1 MSDKQTLGFQTE
13 VKQLLHLMIHALYSN
28 KEIFLRELI
37 SNASDA
43 ADKLRFEAIHNP
55 ALLGSE
61 ALAVKISVDEKAR
74 TITISDNGIGMTRDE
89 AINHLGTIAKSG
101 TKEFLSQLSG
111 DQAKD
116 TALIGQFGV
125 GFYSAF
131 IVADKV
137 TVRTLKA
144 GLASSEAVEWV
155 SHGEGEYTLESIEK
169 ASHGTE
175 IILRLRQDE
184 SEFLNNWRIQHI
196 VRKYSD
202 HITIP
207 VMLWQEKPQ
216 AASGDDQQQTEQPKE
231 FEWQQIN
238 KATAL
243 WTLPKNDISEEDY
256 REFYKHIAHDFQ
268 DPLTWAH
275 NKVEGK
281 QEYTSLLYLPKH
293 AGFDLYNRDQSKGL
307 KLYVKRVFIMD
318 DAEQFLP
325 NYLRFV
331 KGVLDSND
339 LPLNISREILQNNK
353 TVDNLRS
360 AITKRVLSLLEKMQQ
375 DEADNYKVFWQEF
388 GKVLKEGVVE
398 DFVNKEAVA
407 KLLLFSSTHTDQA
420 EPTVTLQDY
429 VSRMKPDQ
437 EKIYYITAETFNA
450 AKNSPHL
457 EAFRQRGLEVL
468 IMHDRIDEWVVT
480 HLTEFDA
487 KTLQSVAKADI
498 DLDKFTDE
506 ATKSEQEAKAKDFES
521 VLTQVKT
528 CLDNRIKDARITYR
542 LTDSPACLVTDSHDI
557 NPHMQKILQ
566 QAGQF
571 IPESKPILEL
581 NPTHPF
587 IEQLKNEQDDER
599 FKEWS
604 HILFDQALLAEGG
617 TLDDPATFV
626 KNLNRLMLRML

>member
-43 ADKLRFEAIHNP
+43 ADKLRFESLDNP
-55 ALLGSE
+55 SLMAGDTE
-61 ALAVKISVDEKAR
+61 LAVKICIDEKAR
-74 TITISDNGIGMTRDE
+74 TISISDNGIGMNRDE
-89 AINHLGTIAKSG
+89 VISHLGTIAKSG
-101 TKEFLSQLSG
+101 TKDFLSQLSG
-111 DQAKD
+111 DQSKD
-116 TALIGQFGV
+116 AALIGQFGV

-144 GLASSEAVEWV
+144 GQNADQAVEWV
-155 SHGEGEYTLESIEK
+155 SKGEGDYSIESTHK
-169 ASHGTE
+169 DSRGTE
-175 IILRLRQDE
+175 IILRLRADE
-184 SEFLNNWRIQHI
+184 SEFLNNWRLQHI

-207 VMLWQEKPQ
+207 VMLWQEPTK
-216 AASGDDQQQTEQPKE
+216 DEQGEVTKE
-231 FEWQQIN
+231 GEWQQAN

-243 WTLPKNDISEEDY
+243 WTLPKNEIANEDY
-256 REFYKHIAHDFQ
+256 QAFYKHISHDFQ
-268 DPLTWAH
+268 EALTWAH
-275 NKVEGK
+275 NRVEGK
-281 QEYTSLLYLPKH
+281 QEYTSLLYIPAH
-293 AGFDLYNRDQSKGL
+293 AGFDLYNRDQHKGL

-318 DAEQFLP
+318 DADQFVP

-353 TVDNLRS
+353 VVDNLRS
-360 AITKRVLSLLEKMQQ
+360 AVTKRVLGMLEKMQQ
-375 DEADNYKVFWQEF
+375 DEPEQYKTFWQEF
-388 GKVLKEGVVE
+388 GRVLKEGVVE
-398 DFVNKEAVA
+398 DFVNKEQVA
-407 KLLLFSSTHTDQA
+407 KLLRFSSTHTDQA
-420 EPTVTLQDY
+420 EATVTLSDY
-429 VSRMKPDQ
+429 ISRMKSEQD
-437 EKIYYITAETFNA
+437 KIYFITAETFNA

-468 IMHDRIDEWVVT
+468 ILSDRIDEWVVT
-480 HLTEFDA
+480 HLTDFDG

-506 ATKSEQEAKAKDFES
+506 ATKSQQEESSKNFEG
-521 VLTQVKT
+521 VLTQ
-528 CLDNRIKDARITYR
+528 IKDCLNEQIKEARITYR
-542 LTDSPACLVTDSHDI
+542 LTDSPACLVTDSQDM

-604 HILFDQALLAEGG
+604 QILFDQALLAEGG
-617 TLDDPATFV
+617 TLDDPASFV
-626 KNLNRLMLRML
+626 KSLNKLMLRLI

>member
-43 ADKLRFEAIHNP
+43 ADKLRFESLDNP
-55 ALLGSE
+55 SLMAGDTE
-61 ALAVKISVDEKAR
+61 LAVNICIDEKAR
-74 TITISDNGIGMTRDE
+74 TISISDNGIGMNRDE
-89 AINHLGTIAKSG
+89 VISHLGTIAKSG
-101 TKEFLSQLSG
+101 TKDFLSQLSG
-111 DQAKD
+111 DQSKD
-116 TALIGQFGV
+116 AALIGQFGV

-144 GLASSEAVEWV
+144 GQPADQAVEWV
-155 SHGEGEYTLESIEK
+155 SKGEGDYSIESINK
-169 ASHGTE
+169 DSRGTE
-175 IILRLRQDE
+175 IILRLRADE
-184 SEFLNNWRIQHI
+184 SEFLNNWRLQHI

-207 VMLWQEKPQ
+207 VLLWQEPTKDEQ
-216 AASGDDQQQTEQPKE
+216 GEVTGDG
-231 FEWQQIN
+231 EWQQAN

-243 WTLPKNDISEEDY
+243 WTLPKSDISTEDY
-256 REFYKHIAHDFQ
+256 QAFYKHISHDHQ
-268 DPLTWAH
+268 EALTWAH
-275 NKVEGK
+275 NRVEGK
-281 QEYTSLLYLPKH
+281 QEYTSLLYIPAH
-293 AGFDLYNRDQSKGL
+293 AGFDLYNRDQHKGL

-318 DAEQFLP
+318 DADQFVP

-353 TVDNLRS
+353 VVDNLRS
-360 AITKRVLSLLEKMQQ
+360 AVTKRVLGMLEKMQQ
-375 DEADNYKVFWQEF
+375 DEPEQYKTFWQEF
-388 GKVLKEGVVE
+388 GRVLKEGVVE
-398 DFVNKEAVA
+398 DFANKEQVA
-407 KLLLFSSTHTDQA
+407 KLLRFSSTHTDQLEA
-420 EPTVTLQDY
+420 TVTLSDY
-429 VSRMKPDQ
+429 IGRMKSEQD
-437 EKIYYITAETFNA
+437 KIYFITAETFNA

-468 IMHDRIDEWVVT
+468 ILSDRIDEWVVT
-480 HLTEFDA
+480 HLTDFDG

-506 ATKSEQEAKAKDFES
+506 ATKSQQEESSKNFEG
-521 VLTQVKT
+521 VLTQIKT
-528 CLDNRIKDARITYR
+528 CLNEQIKEARITYR
-542 LTDSPACLVTDSHDI
+542 LTDSPACLVTDSQDM

-587 IEQLKNEQDDER
+587 IEQLKNEQDDDR

-604 HILFDQALLAEGG
+604 QILFDQALLAEGG
-617 TLDDPATFV
+617 TLDDPASFV
-626 KNLNRLMLRML
+626 KSLNKLMLRLI

>member
-43 ADKLRFEAIHNP
+43 ADKLRFESLDNP
-55 ALLGSE
+55 SLMAGDTE
-61 ALAVKISVDEKAR
+61 LAVKICIDEKAR
-74 TITISDNGIGMTRDE
+74 TISISDNGIGMNRDE
-89 AINHLGTIAKSG
+89 VISHLGTIAKSG
-101 TKEFLSQLSG
+101 TKDFLSQLSG
-111 DQAKD
+111 DQSKD
-116 TALIGQFGV
+116 AALIGQFGV

-144 GLASSEAVEWV
+144 GQNADQAVAWV
-155 SHGEGEYTLESIEK
+155 SKGEGDYSIESTHK
-169 ASHGTE
+169 DSRGTE
-175 IILRLRQDE
+175 IILRLRADE
-184 SEFLNNWRIQHI
+184 SEFLNNWRLQHI

-207 VMLWQEKPQ
+207 VMLWQEPTK
-216 AASGDDQQQTEQPKE
+216 DEQGEVTKE
-231 FEWQQIN
+231 GEWQQAN

-243 WTLPKNDISEEDY
+243 WTLPKNEIANEDY
-256 REFYKHIAHDFQ
+256 QAFYKHISHDFQ
-268 DPLTWAH
+268 EALTWAH
-275 NKVEGK
+275 NRVEGK
-281 QEYTSLLYLPKH
+281 QEYTSLLYIPAH
-293 AGFDLYNRDQSKGL
+293 AGFDLYNRDQHKGL

-318 DAEQFLP
+318 DADQFVP

-353 TVDNLRS
+353 VVDNLRS
-360 AITKRVLSLLEKMQQ
+360 AVTKRVLGMLEKMQQ
-375 DEADNYKVFWQEF
+375 DEPEQYKTFWQEF
-388 GKVLKEGVVE
+388 GRVLKEGVVE
-398 DFVNKEAVA
+398 DFVNKEQVA
-407 KLLLFSSTHTDQA
+407 KLLRFSSTHTDQA
-420 EPTVTLQDY
+420 EATVTLSDY
-429 VSRMKPDQ
+429 ISRMKSEQD
-437 EKIYYITAETFNA
+437 KIYFITAETFNA

-468 IMHDRIDEWVVT
+468 ILSDRIDEWVVT
-480 HLTEFDA
+480 HLTDFDG

-506 ATKSEQEAKAKDFES
+506 ATKSQQEESSKNFEG
-521 VLTQVKT
+521 VLTQ
-528 CLDNRIKDARITYR
+528 IKDCLNKQIKEARITYR
-542 LTDSPACLVTDSHDI
+542 LTDSPACLVTDSQDM

-604 HILFDQALLAEGG
+604 QILFDQALLAEGG
-617 TLDDPATFV
+617 TLDDPASFV
-626 KNLNRLMLRML
+626 KSLNKLMLRLI

>member
-43 ADKLRFEAIHNP
+43 ADKLRFESLDNP
-55 ALLGSE
+55 SLMAGDTE
-61 ALAVKISVDEKAR
+61 LAVKICIDEKAR
-74 TITISDNGIGMTRDE
+74 TISISDNGIGMNRDE
-89 AINHLGTIAKSG
+89 VISHLGTIAKSG
-101 TKEFLSQLSG
+101 TKDFLSQLSG
-111 DQAKD
+111 DQSKD
-116 TALIGQFGV
+116 AALIGQFGV

-144 GLASSEAVEWV
+144 GQSADQAVEWV
-155 SHGEGEYTLESIEK
+155 SKGEGDYSIESTHK
-169 ASHGTE
+169 DSRGTE
-175 IILRLRQDE
+175 IILRLRADE
-184 SEFLNNWRIQHI
+184 SEFLNNWRLQHI

-207 VMLWQEKPQ
+207 VMLWQEPTKDEQ
-216 AASGDDQQQTEQPKE
+216 GEVTQTG
-231 FEWQQIN
+231 EWQQAN

-243 WTLPKNDISEEDY
+243 WTLPKNEISNEDY
-256 REFYKHIAHDFQ
+256 QAFYKHISHDFQ
-268 DPLTWAH
+268 EALTWAH
-275 NKVEGK
+275 NRVEGK
-281 QEYTSLLYLPKH
+281 QEYTSLLYIPAH
-293 AGFDLYNRDQSKGL
+293 AGFDLYNRDQHKGL

-318 DAEQFLP
+318 DADQFVP

-353 TVDNLRS
+353 VVDNLRS
-360 AITKRVLSLLEKMQQ
+360 AVTKRVLGMLEKMQQ
-375 DEADNYKVFWQEF
+375 DEPEQYKTFWQEF
-388 GKVLKEGVVE
+388 GRVLKEGVVE
-398 DFVNKEAVA
+398 DFANKEQVA
-407 KLLLFSSTHTDQA
+407 KLLRFSSTHTDQA
-420 EPTVTLQDY
+420 EATVTLSDY
-429 VSRMKPDQ
+429 ISRMKSEQD
-437 EKIYYITAETFNA
+437 KIYFITAETFNA

-468 IMHDRIDEWVVT
+468 ILSDRIDEWVVT
-480 HLTEFDA
+480 HLTDFDG

-506 ATKSEQEAKAKDFES
+506 ATKSQQEESSKNFEG
-521 VLTQVKT
+521 VLTQ
-528 CLDNRIKDARITYR
+528 IKDCLNEQIKEARITYR
-542 LTDSPACLVTDSHDI
+542 LTDSPACLVTDSQDM

-604 HILFDQALLAEGG
+604 QILFDQALLAEGG
-617 TLDDPATFV
+617 TLDDPASFV
-626 KNLNRLMLRML
+626 KSLNKLMLRLI

>member
-28 KEIFLRELI
+28 KEIFLRELV

-43 ADKLRFEAIHNP
+43 ADKLRFESLDNP
-55 ALLGSE
+55 ALMAGDTE
-61 ALAVKISVDEKAR
+61 LAVKICIDEKAR
-74 TITISDNGIGMTRDE
+74 TISISDNGIGMNRDE
-89 AINHLGTIAKSG
+89 VISHLGTIAKSG
-101 TKEFLSQLSG
+101 TKDFLSQLSG
-111 DQAKD
+111 DQSKD
-116 TALIGQFGV
+116 AALIGQFGV

-144 GLASSEAVEWV
+144 GQPADQAVEWV
-155 SHGEGEYTLESIEK
+155 SKGEGDYSIESTNK
-169 ASHGTE
+169 DSRGTE
-175 IILRLRQDE
+175 IILRLRADE
-184 SEFLNNWRIQHI
+184 SEFLNNWRLQHI

-207 VMLWQEKPQ
+207 VLLWQEPTK
-216 AASGDDQQQTEQPKE
+216 DEQGEVTKE
-231 FEWQQIN
+231 GEWQQAN

-243 WTLPKNDISEEDY
+243 WTLPKNEISNEDY
-256 REFYKHIAHDFQ
+256 QAFYKHISHDFQ
-268 DPLTWAH
+268 EALTWAH
-275 NKVEGK
+275 NRVEGK
-281 QEYTSLLYLPKH
+281 QEYTSLLYIPAH
-293 AGFDLYNRDQSKGL
+293 AGFDLYNRDQHKGL

-318 DAEQFLP
+318 DADQFVP

-353 TVDNLRS
+353 VVDNLRS
-360 AITKRVLSLLEKMQQ
+360 AVTKRVLGMLEKMQQ
-375 DEADNYKVFWQEF
+375 DEPEQYKTFWQEF
-388 GKVLKEGVVE
+388 GRVLKEGVVE
-398 DFVNKEAVA
+398 DFANKEQVA
-407 KLLLFSSTHTDQA
+407 KLLRFSSTHTDQVEA
-420 EPTVTLQDY
+420 TVTLSDY
-429 VSRMKPDQ
+429 INRMKSEQD
-437 EKIYYITAETFNA
+437 KIYFITAETFNA

-468 IMHDRIDEWVVT
+468 ILSDRIDEWVVT
-480 HLTEFDA
+480 HLTDFDGKA
-487 KTLQSVAKADI
+487 LQSVAKADI

-506 ATKSEQEAKAKDFES
+506 ATKSQQEESSKNFEG
-521 VLTQVKT
+521 VLTQIKT
-528 CLDNRIKDARITYR
+528 CLSEQIKEARITYR
-542 LTDSPACLVTDSHDI
+542 LTDSPACLVTDSQDM

-604 HILFDQALLAEGG
+604 QILFDQALLAEGG
-617 TLDDPATFV
+617 TLDDPASFV
-626 KNLNRLMLRML
+626 KSLNKLMLRLI

>member
-13 VKQLLHLMIHALYSN
+13 TKQLLHLMIHALYSN

-43 ADKLRFEAIHNP
+43 ADKLRY
-55 ALLGSE
+55 E
-61 ALAVKISVDEKAR
+61 ALKNPPLLAGDAEAQIKINFDEKAR
-74 TITISDNGIGMTRDE
+74 TITISDNGIGMDRDE
-89 AINHLGTIAKSG
+89 VISHLGTIAKSG
-101 TKEFLSQLSG
+101 TKDFLSQLSG
-111 DQAKD
+111 DQSKD
-116 TALIGQFGV
+116 AALIGQFGV

-144 GLASSEAVEWV
+144 GLPSTDAVEWV
-155 SHGEGEYTLESIEK
+155 SKGEGDYTIESITK
-169 ASHGTE
+169 ASRGTE
-175 IILRLRQDE
+175 IILRLRQEE
-184 SEFLNNWRIQHI
+184 SEFLNHWRLKHI

-207 VMLWQEKPQ
+207 VLILKEAEEVEVKEGEEP
-216 AASGDDQQQTEQPKE
+216 AAAKAPEWEQV
-231 FEWQQIN
+231 N

-243 WTLPKNDISEEDY
+243 WTLPKADITPEEY
-256 REFYKHIAHDFQ
+256 QEFYKHVAHDYQ
-268 DPLTWAH
+268 DALTWAH

-281 QEYTSLLYLPKH
+281 QEYTSLLYIPAH
-293 AGFDLYNRDQSKGL
+293 AAFDLYNRDQNHGL

-339 LPLNISREILQNNK
+339 LPLNISREILQSNK
-353 TVDNLRS
+353 VVDNVRS
-360 AITKRVLSLLEKMQQ
+360 AITKRVLTMLEKLQS
-375 DEADNYKVFWQEF
+375 DESEKYLTFYKEF
-388 GKVLKEGVVE
+388 GRVLKEGIVE
-398 DFVNKEAVA
+398 DAVNKEMIA
-407 KLLLFSSTHTDQA
+407 KLLRFSSTNTDNA
-420 EPTVTLQDY
+420 EPDVTLNDY
-429 VSRMKPDQ
+429 ISRMKPDQ
-437 EKIYYITAETFNA
+437 DKIYYITAETFNA

-457 EAFRQRGLEVL
+457 EAFRERGLEVL
-468 IMHDRIDEWVVT
+468 IMCDRIDEWVVT
-480 HLTEFDA
+480 HLNEFDGKA
-487 KTLQSVAKADI
+487 LQAVTKADI

-506 ATKSEQEAKAKDFES
+506 ATKAKQEESVKDFES
-521 VLTQVKT
+521 VLTQIKT
-528 CLDNRIKDARITYR
+528 CLTTQIKDVRMTYR
-542 LTDSPACLVTDSHDI
+542 LTDSPACLVTDSNDM
-557 NPHMQKILQ
+557 NPHMQKIMQ

-571 IPESKPILEL
+571 MPESKPILEL
-581 NPTHPF
+581 NPEHPF
-587 IEQLKNEQDDER
+587 VVQLKNEQDDER

-626 KNLNRLMLRML
+626 KNLNRLMLRLL

>member
-43 ADKLRFEAIHNP
+43 ADKLRFEAINNP
-55 ALLGSE
+55 GLLGSDSE
-61 ALAVKISVDEKAR
+61 LRVRISFDEKAR
-74 TITISDNGIGMTRDE
+74 TLTISDNGIGMDRDE
-89 AINHLGTIAKSG
+89 VISHLGTIAKSG
-101 TKEFLSQLSG
+101 TKDFLSQLSG
-111 DQAKD
+111 DQSKD
-116 TALIGQFGV
+116 AALIGQFGV

-144 GLASSEAVEWV
+144 GAANDQAIEWI
-155 SHGEGEYTLESIEK
+155 SKGEGDYSIESISK
-169 ASHGTE
+169 AERGTE

-184 SEFLNNWRIQHI
+184 SEFLNNWRLQHI

-207 VMLWQEKPQ
+207 VLLLQEKTV
-216 AASGDDQQQTEQPKE
+216 AKDDTDKDSETTKT
-231 FEWQQIN
+231 FEWEQAN

-243 WTLPKNDISEEDY
+243 WTLPKSEISTEEY
-256 REFYKHIAHDFQ
+256 QEFYKHISHDFQ
-268 DPLTWAH
+268 NPLSWAH
-275 NKVEGK
+275 NRVEGK
-281 QEYTSLLYLPKH
+281 QEYISLLYLPTH
-293 AGFDLYNRDQSKGL
+293 AGYDLYNRDQNKGL

-353 TVDNLRS
+353 VVENLRS
-360 AITKRVLSLLEKMQQ
+360 AITKRVLGMLEKMQQ
-375 DEADNYKVFWQEF
+375 DEADNYQKFWSEF
-388 GKVLKEGVVE
+388 GRVLKEGVIE
-398 DFVNKEAVA
+398 DMVNKELVA
-407 KLLLFSSTHTDQA
+407 KLLRFSSTHTDQSEA
-420 EPTVTLQDY
+420 TVTLSDY
-429 VSRMKPDQ
+429 VSRMKTDQ
-437 EKIYYITAETFNA
+437 DKIYYITAETFNA

-468 IMHDRIDEWVVT
+468 VMSDRIDEWVVS
-480 HLTEFDA
+480 HLTEFDG
-487 KTLQSVAKADI
+487 KSLQSVAKADI

-506 ATKSEQEAKAKDFES
+506 ATKSQQEASTKDFEG
-521 VLTQVKT
+521 VLAQVKT
-528 CLDNRIKDARITYR
+528 CLNDQIKEARVTYR
-542 LTDSPACLVTDSHDI
+542 LTDSPACLVTDSADM

-581 NPTHPF
+581 NPSHPF

-604 HILFDQALLAEGG
+604 QILFDQALLAEGG

-626 KNLNRLMLRML
+626 KNLNRIMLRML